1 MDNISL
7 DRQSKFNQF
16 RVSFPRSAYQLANS
30 NRGFNYAVIIKDIQA
45 KGSKYILRKRPR
57 VFWPSG
63 TASAKDKSV
72 IKLKNEKL
80 FDN

>member
-1 MDNISL
+1 MVNILL
-7 DRQSKFNQF
+7 DRQSKFSQF
-16 RVSFPRSAYQLANS
+16 RLSFPHSAYQVANS

-45 KGSKYILRKRPR
+45 KGAEYTLRKRPR